1 MPKRRKKR
9 GWTLAGQWA
18 YSLIRFVLLF
28 GLCFIILQPF
38 ATKILSAFMSESDL
52 VDVTVK
58 NIPKDWSLYH
68 WEVALKGMQLPQAA
82 LKTLLLSLL
91 AGVIQTLSSA
101 MVGYGLARFR
111 FRGRNIALVAVIV
124 VMLVPSQLYSI
135 SEFTYFH
142 FFGPFQWNLL
152 NTLWM
157 TVLLSLGTLGVK
169 QGLYIYFY
177 RAFFMGLP
185 QDLENAAYIDGASV
199 PRTFVSVILP
209 NARVM
214 MSTVFLLSFSWQWT
228 DVQFSKNFLDVYR
241 PLTLTI
247 QTINADTLV
256 STAVARNAAAI
267 LIILPVMVLFLF
279 CQKNLVRSLTQS
291 GLAN

>member
-1 MPKRRKKR
+1 MRRKKKR
-9 GWTLAGQWA
+9 NGWVLAGHVIFC
-18 YSLIRFVLLF
+18 LIRFVLLF

-38 ATKILSAFMSESDL
+38 AQKILSAFMSENDL
-52 VDVTVK
+52 IDVTVK
-58 NIPKDWSLYH
+58 NIPKEWSLYH
-68 WEVALKGMQLPQAA
+68 WQVAIRGMQLPQAA
-82 LKTLLLSLL
+82 LKTLLLALL

-111 FRGRNIALVAVIV
+111 FKGRRLALIAVLV

-142 FFGPFQWNLL
+142 FFTPFHWNLL
-152 NTLWM
+152 NTPWM

-177 RAFFMGLP
+177 RAFFKGLP

-214 MSTVFLLSFSWQWT
+214 MSTVFLLAFSWQWT
-228 DVQFSKNFLDVYR
+228 DVQFSKYFLDVYR

-279 CQKNLVRSLTQS
+279 CQKNLVKSLTQT